1 MTTSLKRV
9 LLGGVAAAV
18 LAAFAGGAVAEDV
31 TYERLAN
38 PEPGNWLTNN
48 RTYDSNRFSPLTEI
62 TRDNVKDLKVAF
74 TVPLKPGS
82 TGAGAFASS
91 LQGTPLVDGGI
102 MFMSDGWGRIYRINL
117 NKGDRGYIDWIFDP
131 DTDSELATGILNN
144 RGVAL
149 YGDSIYSVTPDCG
162 LVRVNKETGELIWRV
177 EMQQNPVE
185 YCTVAPLAING
196 KIIVGPAGGD
206 GPMRGR
212 LEAYNPEDGS
222 VIWDFQTI
230 LDSSFETGAET
241 GGGAVWVTGSYDIE
255 RDEIVWGIGN
265 PYPDW
270 EPSKRP
276 GDNLY
281 TNSTVALDAATGKI
295 KWHFQYTPNDSWDFD
310 EVGTQ
315 QLITADINGESRKL
329 VSHFGRNGFYYDLD
343 AANGSFVNGSQYAKK
358 VTWTKGIE
366 PKTGMPLEYDPTLK
380 VQKYLPETRMDFDL
394 MAMPSE
400 FEFCPYWEGGVN
412 MFPTTY
418 SQKTKLVYGLLMEG
432 CTYNPTSRPE
442 GDKNHITGALVAV
455 DPSTGGVVQR
465 HEFPATGRGGALS
478 TAGGVV
484 FGTSSN
490 GDIFALDDTT
500 LERLWNFNVGTMVD
514 APPITFEINGKQ
526 YLAIAI
532 GPGGVG
538 LGFHKYPDKSS
549 DAEAAIAAKQFQ
561 PASTMYF
568 FSL

>member
-1 MTTSLKRV
+1 MTTNLKRV

-18 LAAFAGGAVAEDV
+18 LASFAGGAVAEDV

-270 EPSKRP
+270 EPAKRP

-432 CTYNPTSRPE
+432 CTYNPNSRPE

>member
-1 MTTSLKRV
+1 MKSTLNRI

-18 LAAFAGGAVAEDV
+18 LTAFAGAAVAEDV
-31 TYERLAN
+31 TFERLAN

-48 RTYDSNRFSPLTEI
+48 RTYDSNRFSPLDQI
-62 TRDNVKDLKVAF
+62 NKDNVKDLKVAF
-74 TVPLKPGS
+74 TVPLIPGS

-91 LQGTPLVDGGI
+91 LQGTPLVDNGI
-102 MFMSDGWGRIYRINL
+102 MFMSDGWGRIYRIDL
-117 NKGDRGYIDWIFDP
+117 TKGDRGYIDWIFDP
-131 DTDSELATGILNN
+131 ETDSELATGILNN

-185 YCTVAPLAING
+185 YCTIAPLAING

-222 VIWDFQTI
+222 LIWDFQTI

-255 RDEIVWGIGN
+255 RDELVWGIGN

-281 TNSTVALDAATGKI
+281 TNSTVALDAATGQI

-315 QLITADINGESRKL
+315 QLITANIDGEDRKL
-329 VSHFGRNGFYYDLD
+329 VSHFGRNGFYYGLD
-343 AANGSFVNGSQYAKK
+343 ATNGSYVNGSQYAKK

-366 PKTGMPLEYDPTLK
+366 PKTGKPLEYNSDLK
-380 VQKYLPETRMDFDL
+380 VQTYLPETRMDFDL

-412 MFPTTY
+412 MFPTSY
-418 SQKTKLVYGLLMEG
+418 SLKTKLVYGLLMEG
-432 CTYNPTSRPE
+432 CTYNPASRPDDE
-442 GDKNHITGALVAV
+442 KNHITGAVVAV
-455 DPSTGGVVQR
+455 DPTTGAVVQR
-465 HEFPATGRGGALS
+465 HEFDSTGRGGALA

-484 FGTSSN
+484 FATSSN
-490 GDIFALDDTT
+490 GDIFALDDTS

-549 DAEAAIAAKQFQ
+549 DADAAAAAKNFQ
-561 PASTMYF
+561 PASMMYF

>member
-1 MTTSLKRV
+1 MKTKLTRV

-18 LAAFAGGAVAEDV
+18 LTAFAGGAYAQDV
-31 TYERLAN
+31 TYERLVN

-48 RTYDSNRFSPLTEI
+48 RTYDSNRYSPLDQI
-62 TRDNVKDLKVAF
+62 TKDNVKDLKVAF
-74 TVPLKPGS
+74 TVPLMPGS

-91 LQGTPLVDGGI
+91 LQGTPLVDSGI
-102 MFMSDGWGRIYRINL
+102 MFMSDGWGRIYRIDL
-117 NKGDRGYIDWIFDP
+117 TKGDRGYIDWIYDP
-131 DTDSELATGILNN
+131 DTDGELATGILNN

-162 LVRVNKETGELIWRV
+162 LVRVNKETGELVWRV

-185 YCTVAPLAING
+185 YCTMAPLAIDG

-212 LEAYNPEDGS
+212 LEAFNPEDGAQ
-222 VIWDFQTI
+222 IWDFQTV

-241 GGGAVWVTGSYDIE
+241 GGGAVWVTGAYDVSRNE
-255 RDEIVWGIGN
+255 LVWGIGN

-270 EPSKRP
+270 EPAKRP

-281 TNSTVALDAATGKI
+281 TNSTVALDANTGEI

-315 QLITADINGESRKL
+315 QLITATIDGEERKL

-343 AANGSFVNGSQYAKK
+343 ATNGSYVNGSQYAKK

-366 PKTGMPLEYDPTLK
+366 PKTGKPVEYDPALS
-380 VQKYLPETRMDFDL
+380 VQKYIPETRMDFDL

-418 SQKTKLVYGLLMEG
+418 SLKTKLVYGLLMEG
-432 CTYNPTSRPE
+432 CTYNPGSRPDDE
-442 GDKNHITGALVAV
+442 KNHITGALLSI
-455 DPSTGGVVQR
+455 DPTTGAVVQR
-465 HEFPATGRGGALS
+465 HEFPATGRGGTVS

-490 GDIFALDDTT
+490 GDIFALDDTS
-500 LERLWNFNVGTMVD
+500 LEKLWNFNVGTMVD

-549 DAEAAIAAKQFQ
+549 DAEAANAAKQFQ